1 MIYTLPAIFAIIGAI
16 LSFVFFRKKEREVSV
31 LASVLSLIVSILSLF
46 KPDYFTNY
54 FYVDNLS
61 KIFLLMI
68 SIVYLGVVL
77 FSIEYISSMKE
88 RFIKVYQ
95 YFTLLN
101 LFVAVMFFSVILNNF
116 GLIWVCIEATTFSS
130 ALLVAVENDFAALE
144 AAWRYII
151 IVSVGLVISLIA
163 TLFLYSS
170 AKTLLITNLVNQKA
184 PGGLFLLG
192 GMLLIVGYGTK
203 VGIFPMNTWLADA
216 HGKAPAPISAI
227 FSAILLP
234 VSIYPIIRLFEVYH
248 NVLLSEFAFV
258 LGFLSVATASI
269 MTLNQKLYKRLFA
282 YSSIENMGLA
292 LIGISLGS
300 YALFGAIILIFTH
313 ALAKSGV
320 FMLTGNIF
328 HNFKSKKIED
338 ISGLIKTMP
347 KTGLFLFLGTL
358 AVTGAPPFATFFA
371 ELLILA
377 KTINLYGWIIGLI
390 LFFFVGC
397 GFLFINY
404 KVINMVFSSKSKP
417 LIKESFFTLIPIIY
431 ISLAAIIIIAFPVF
445 YKLLDGVIK

>member
-1 MIYTLPAIFAIIGAI
+1 
-16 LSFVFFRKKEREVSV
+16 
-31 LASVLSLIVSILSLF
+31 
-46 KPDYFTNY
+46 
-54 FYVDNLS
+54 
-61 KIFLLMI
+61 
-68 SIVYLGVVL
+68 
-77 FSIEYISSMKE
+77 
-88 RFIKVYQ
+88 
-95 YFTLLN
+95 
-101 LFVAVMFFSVILNNF
+101 
-116 GLIWVCIEATTFSS
+116 
-130 ALLVAVENDFAALE
+130 
-144 AAWRYII
+144 
-151 IVSVGLVISLIA
+151 
-163 TLFLYSS
+163 
-170 AKTLLITNLVNQKA
+170 
-184 PGGLFLLG
+184 
-192 GMLLIVGYGTK
+192 
-203 VGIFPMNTWLADA
+203 MNTWLADA